1 MIADVEQKR
10 ALLEQARLNLG
21 YTKIVAPV
29 SGEVNKTV
37 VVGMNVQE
45 GQQLLTVVPLN
56 EVWVTANFKET
67 QLRDMRV
74 GQKAEIHAD
83 SSGRTFKGHVD
94 SIAGAT
100 GPLFSLLPPENAT
113 GNYVK
118 IVQRI
123 PVKIVLEPGENKDR
137 GLRPGMNVVPDVY
150 LQMSS
155 AALTLDQDVWRPKY
169 NPWLIAVV
177 VALAA
182 FMEVLDTSIANVAL
196 PYMAGNL
203 GASNDQSTWVLTSY
217 LVSNAI
223 ILPISGW
230 LAGALGRKRFFMACL
245 TVFTVSSLL
254 CGIAPSLGFLLFF
267 RVLQGAGGGGLQ
279 PMAQA
284 ILADTFPPQQRGLAF
299 ALYGITAIMAPT
311 IGPTL
316 GGWITFNYSW
326 RWIFFINLPV
336 GVVTWFLVR
345 RFVEDPPYLRKLK
358 AAGVKLDYIGI
369 ALLALG
375 IGALQVL
382 LDKGQEDDWF
392 GSHFITTLVVIAT
405 VCLISLVIWEWYQK
419 APIIDVRMFKN
430 FNFAGSSLMM
440 FTLGILLFSSLV
452 LMPQFL
458 QTLVGYT
465 SELAGLALS
474 AGGLVLLIEM
484 PIMGQLTTKIQAR
497 YLIAFGWLA
506 LSIAMFY
513 STKRI
518 DLQISFSAAT
528 WLRIA
533 QVIGLGFLFVPIT
546 LVAYIGIAPEKNNAV
561 AGIINFMRNM
571 GSSVGTSLVTTLIAR
586 RSQFHQGRL
595 VQNVR
600 VDNPNFV
607 NAANGLAQ
615 HLAASGVGKHEAQM
629 TAYARIYQSLASPG
643 HKPGIYRHLYGPL
656 RGSGDHVLS
665 GFRSEEK

>member
-1 MIADVEQKR
+1 
-10 ALLEQARLNLG
+10 
-21 YTKIVAPV
+21 
-29 SGEVNKTV
+29 
-37 VVGMNVQE
+37 
-45 GQQLLTVVPLN
+45 
-56 EVWVTANFKET
+56 
-67 QLRDMRV
+67 
-74 GQKAEIHAD
+74 
-83 SSGRTFKGHVD
+83 
-94 SIAGAT
+94 
-100 GPLFSLLPPENAT
+100 
-113 GNYVK
+113 
-118 IVQRI
+118 
-123 PVKIVLEPGENKDR
+123 
-137 GLRPGMNVVPDVY
+137 
-150 LQMSS
+150 MST
-155 AALTLDQDVWRPKY
+155 AALPIEQDVWRPSY
-169 NPWLIAVV
+169 NPWLVAVV

-230 LAGALGRKRFFMACL
+230 LAGAIGRKRFFMACL
-245 TVFTVSSLL
+245 GVFTVSSLL
-254 CGIAPSLGFLLFF
+254 CGIAPGLGFLLLF

-336 GVVTWFLVR
+336 GVATWFLVR
-345 RFVEDPPYLRKLK
+345 RFVEDPPYLAKIK

-369 ALLALG
+369 ALLTLG
-375 IGALQVL
+375 VGALQIL

-392 GSHFITTLVVIAT
+392 GSQFITTLVVVST
-405 VCLISLVIWEWYQK
+405 LSLISLVIWEWYQK
-419 APIIDVRMFKN
+419 VPIIDVRMFKS
-430 FNFAGSSLMM
+430 FNFASANLML
-440 FTLGILLFSSLV
+440 FTLGILLFSALV

-465 SELAGLALS
+465 SQLAGLALS
-474 AGGLVLLIEM
+474 AGGLVLLFEM
-484 PIMGQLTTKIQAR
+484 PVMGKLTTKVQAR
-497 YLIAFGWLA
+497 YLIACGWLA
-506 LSIAMFY
+506 LSLAMYY

-518 DLQISFSAAT
+518 DLSISFSAAV

-546 LVAYIGIAPEKNNAV
+546 LVAYVGIPPEKNNSV

-586 RSQFHQGRL
+586 RSQFHQEILGGFARP
-595 VQNVR
+595 
-600 VDNPNFV
+600 DNPNFQ
-607 NAANGLAQ
+607 NTLSGLTQ
-615 HLAASGVGKHEAQM
+615 HLAQSGLGVNEARGQ
-629 TAYARIYQSLASPG
+629 AYARIYQEVQRHAASLAYIDTFMVLAVGAAIMFFLSFALKRNDPG
-643 HKPGIYRHLYGPL
+643 GGAELAAG
-656 RGSGDHVLS
+656 
-665 GFRSEEK
+665 

>member
-1 MIADVEQKR
+1 
-10 ALLEQARLNLG
+10 
-21 YTKIVAPV
+21 
-29 SGEVNKTV
+29 
-37 VVGMNVQE
+37 
-45 GQQLLTVVPLN
+45 
-56 EVWVTANFKET
+56 
-67 QLRDMRV
+67 
-74 GQKAEIHAD
+74 
-83 SSGRTFKGHVD
+83 
-94 SIAGAT
+94 
-100 GPLFSLLPPENAT
+100 
-113 GNYVK
+113 
-118 IVQRI
+118 
-123 PVKIVLEPGENKDR
+123 
-137 GLRPGMNVVPDVY
+137 
-150 LQMSS
+150 MSS
-155 AALTLDQDVWRPKY
+155 AAPILDQDVWRPKY

-230 LAGALGRKRFFMACL
+230 LAGALGRKRFFMSCL
-245 TVFTVSSLL
+245 GIFTVSSLL
-254 CGIAPSLGFLLFF
+254 CGVAPSLGFLLLF
-267 RVLQGAGGGGLQ
+267 RVLQGGGGGGLQ

-336 GVVTWFLVR
+336 GVFTWFLVR
-345 RFVEDPPYLRKLK
+345 RFVEDPPYLTRLK
-358 AAGVKLDYIGI
+358 AAGAKLDYVGI
-369 ALLALG
+369 ALLTLG
-375 IGALQVL
+375 IGALQIL

-392 GSHFITTLVVIAT
+392 GSRFITTLVVVAT
-405 VCLISLVIWEWYQK
+405 VCLLSLVVWEWFEK
-419 APIIDVRMFKN
+419 APIIDVRMFRS
-430 FNFAGSSLMM
+430 FNFASASLMM

-458 QTLVGYT
+458 QTLLGYT
-465 SELAGLALS
+465 SQLAGLALS
-474 AGGLVLLIEM
+474 AGGVVLLIEM
-484 PIMGQLTTKIQAR
+484 PIMGQLTTKLQAR
-497 YLIAFGWLA
+497 RLIAFGWLA

-518 DLQISFSAAT
+518 DLQLSFNAAV

-561 AGIINFMRNM
+561 AGIVNFMRNM

-586 RSQFHQGRL
+586 RSQFHQLRL
-595 VQNVR
+595 VEKAR
-600 VDNPNFV
+600 IDNPNFR
-607 NAANGLAQ
+607 NTLQGLTQ
-615 HLAASGVGKHEAQM
+615 HFFNSGLSRHEAQA
-629 TAYARIYQSLASPG
+629 TAYVRIYRSLQAQAASLAYIDTFMVLCVGAAIMFFLTFALKRNDPG
-643 HKPGIYRHLYGPL
+643 GAAVRMA
-656 RGSGDHVLS
+656 D
-665 GFRSEEK
+665 